1 MRTSWATS
9 TTLFQFTP
17 PRGGDKSSAGNK
29 SSSIV
34 FQFTPPRGG
43 DDDQVIHET
52 SAVSISIHAPAW
64 GRREAHSAHFS
75 GHTYFNS
82 RPRVGATH
90 VLCRQYGVF
99 RISIHAPAW
108 GRPCWPG
115 ICEISQIFQ
124 FTPPRGGDLLTAAI
138 MACLTYFNS
147 RPRVGATRRIFCKFA
162 KWDISI
168 HAPAW
173 GRPVSEP
180 SFQEM
185 EDISIHAPAWGRRG
199 QSGSEGRR

>member
-52 SAVSISIHAPAW
+52 SAVSISIHAPAWGRRGCGQKQKEILPISIHAPAWGRHGKLNIIALSPTISIHAPAW

-124 FTPPRGGDLLTAAI
+124 FTPPRGGD
-138 MACLTYFNS
+138 
-147 RPRVGATRRIFCKFA
+147 RPAG
-162 KWDISI
+162 S
-168 HAPAW
+168 
-173 GRPVSEP
+173 P
-180 SFQEM
+180 SAGW
-185 EDISIHAPAWGRRG
+185 S
-199 QSGSEGRR
+199 